1 MKFFELLPTINYDNQ
16 YSIKNLFW
24 KYYFPDDIDPIY
36 LTTYR
41 ISEGQCLESI
51 SYELYEDSSL
61 WWLLAILN
69 DIRDVIFDMPLDEEA
84 LQDMAKDLSTVDDV
98 LDLSLY
104 STNYDTLT
112 DENDDKRVIRVIKPE
127 FIQKIL
133 TEIVRQTS

>member
-1 MKFFELLPTINYDNQ
+1 MKFFELLPRITYDSQ
-16 YSIKNLFW
+16 YDIRNLFY
-24 KYYFPDDIDPIY
+24 KYYFQNDIDPIY

-41 ISEGQCLESI
+41 ISDGESLESI
-51 SYELYEDSSL
+51 SHELYEDSSL

-69 DIRDVIFDMPLDEEA
+69 DIRDVIFDLPLDEDAIQE
-84 LQDMAKDLSTVDDV
+84 MAKDLSTINLV

-112 DENDDKRVIRVIKPE
+112 DENNDKRVIRVVRPE

>member
-1 MKFFELLPTINYDNQ
+1 MKFFELLPRITYDSQ
-16 YSIKNLFW
+16 YDIRNLFY
-24 KYYFPDDIDPIY
+24 KYYFPNDIDPIY

-41 ISEGQCLESI
+41 ISDGESLESI
-51 SYELYEDSSL
+51 SHELYEDSSL

-69 DIRDVIFDMPLDEEA
+69 DIRDVIFDLPLDEDAIQE
-84 LQDMAKDLSTVDDV
+84 MAKDLSTINLV

-112 DENDDKRVIRVIKPE
+112 DENNDKRVIRVVRPE